1 MTNQRVDLVAVLV
14 LALGWMFAPV
24 PQHLAAQQESGQ
36 YERIDGAVIYDH
48 DPSTKLGDDV
58 FGNVIADFENDAPG
72 RCSHGGP
79 VCLEYPNGNVVAF
92 YANTSDHNLDGWSE
106 YAVSGDRGKTWNR
119 YNRVPYSFDAY
130 LRNQKFPVWVED
142 GLVTERGTIVLFLTH
157 FEIGSEA
164 SRIRLGT
171 IKSYDNG
178 GTWTDYETLDGNF
191 VGYPCST
198 AVSGETNYVMVD
210 SSAGPHVLYV
220 STDDGR
226 TFSKRSAMSLDDD
239 KWYGTMTIMAD
250 GRLLAGAY
258 THHDEDHFY
267 YCISKDQ
274 GRSWGPQKKAFVDK
288 MIRDPE
294 LAYLGGKYYLHGR
307 SGHNG
312 EGSRRYVLYQSGDGV
327 NWGKGII
334 VSGDTEHPDGYG
346 QNCVINTHD
355 DSVADELMVVYSIVY
370 KGRDTNEYVFFIR
383 PDGK

>member
-1 MTNQRVDLVAVLV
+1 MRNQRVDLVAVLV

-36 YERIDGAVIYDH
+36 YEHIDGAVIYDH

-58 FGNVIADFENDAPG
+58 FGNVIADFENDVPG

-130 LRNQKFPVWVED
+130 IRNQKFPVWVEE

-171 IKSYDNG
+171 IRSYDNG

-226 TFSKRSAMSLDDD
+226 TFSKRSTMSLDDD
-239 KWYGTMTIMAD
+239 KWYGTHD
-250 GRLLAGAY
+250 HHGGRPTACRRLY
-258 THHDEDHFY
+258 
-267 YCISKDQ
+267 
-274 GRSWGPQKKAFVDK
+274 P
-288 MIRDPE
+288 
-294 LAYLGGKYYLHGR
+294 
-307 SGHNG
+307 
-312 EGSRRYVLYQSGDGV
+312 SRRGSLLLLHQQRPGTQLGTSAE
-327 NWGKGII
+327 
-334 VSGDTEHPDGYG
+334 SLRG
-346 QNCVINTHD
+346 QD
-355 DSVADELMVVYSIVY
+355 DS
-370 KGRDTNEYVFFIR
+370 R
-383 PDGK
+383 PRARLSRRQVLPAWKVGA